1 MGTAVAIRTSR
12 QLVNP
17 FAQAPL
23 WPEANSTA
31 FPSPESDDGESL
43 RWGSGS
49 HSMSRIEMVFTV
61 AVAAAFM
68 AVTAVLLVP
77 H

>member
-1 MGTAVAIRTSR
+1 MGAAVAIRTSR

-31 FPSPESDDGESL
+31 FSSPESDDGERL
-43 RWGSGS
+43 RCGSGS
-49 HSMSRIEMVFTV
+49 HSLSRIEMVFTV

>member
-1 MGTAVAIRTSR
+1 VAIRTPR

-17 FAQAPL
+17 YAQAPL
-23 WPEANSTA
+23 CPEANSTA
-31 FPSPESDDGESL
+31 FPSPESDDVESL
-43 RWGSGS
+43 RWESES
-49 HSMSRIEMVFTV
+49 HSMSKIEMVFTV

-68 AVTAVLLVP
+68 GVTAVLLVP

>member
-1 MGTAVAIRTSR
+1 MEAAVAIRTPR

-17 FAQAPL
+17 YAQAPL

-31 FPSPESDDGESL
+31 FPSPKSDDGESL
-43 RWGSGS
+43 RWGPGS